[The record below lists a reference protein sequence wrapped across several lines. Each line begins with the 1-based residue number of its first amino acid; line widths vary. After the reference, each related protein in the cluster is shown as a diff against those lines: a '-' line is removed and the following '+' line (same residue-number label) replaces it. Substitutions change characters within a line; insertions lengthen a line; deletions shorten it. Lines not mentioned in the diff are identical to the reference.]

1 MAEEDRMGTPE
12 VGVEA
17 PGAKP
22 WYLGPLAMGGI
33 AIAAIPV
40 ARWSLFEVD
49 HQFANFA
56 GAGCAAFAGLMGFLA
71 LLLYPKIGKRV
82 KLAIMALPIVALI
95 LFWCMYE
102 FIGFSGEVVPTFRLR
117 SYLRQRPTVRPTRP
131 EDSQIPENAPYRK
144 ARFTQFLGDSRDGI
158 VDEPSFSME
167 WEKKLPA
174 VVWRHSIGEGWSGF
188 AIAEALAVT
197 LEQVDDEE
205 ALTALKFATGEFAW
219 QHKMPGRHFNALGG
233 LGPRSTPTLVESD
246 GQWSVVALGASGHL
260 VRVELLT
267 GKPIWEINLNE
278 LCGLSQTE
286 FELDVMWGRSSSPL
300 VKDGVVYVPLG
311 GRTVDNDSPKSLIAI
326 GFEDGKEIWRNGLA
340 QVAYASPA
348 FLELDGVPQVVSVNE
363 GCVTGHDPST
373 GKVLWSSP
381 WPSKSNADACASQPV
396 QVDGQR
402 LLIGKGYAQGS
413 KMIRVT
419 RNQSESATS
428 NGDSNEVLGRFE
440 AEDIWVNTKT
450 LKTKFT
456 NAVHLKGRLYAL
468 SDGVLECVD
477 AETGER
483 VWRGGRFGQGQ
494 ILIVNGKILV
504 MAEDGRVAAVEIDR
518 GKTIAEL
525 PVLEGITW
533 NTPAVAGKFLLVRN
547 GSEVVCLESPSGEN
561 ETGSG
566 SNDVSGEVPRDIKE

>member
-1 MAEEDRMGTPE
+1 MAEEDLMGTPD
-12 VGVEA
+12 GGTGA
-17 PGAKP
+17 PTSKP
-22 WYLGPLAMGGI
+22 WYLGPLVMGGI
-33 AIAAIPV
+33 AIAAIPL

-82 KLAIMALPIVALI
+82 KLAIMAMPIVGLVV
-95 LFWCMYE
+95 FWAMYE

-117 SYLRQRPTVRPTRP
+117 SYLRQRPTIRPTRP
-131 EDSQIPENAPYRK
+131 DESGFAQSDPTRK

-158 VDEPSFSME
+158 IDDRSFSME
-167 WEKKLPA
+167 WDKKLPE
-174 VVWRHSIGEGWSGF
+174 VVWRHAIGEGWSGF

-197 LEQVDDEE
+197 LEQVGEEE
-205 ALTALKFATGEFAW
+205 ALTALKLATGEFAW
-219 QHKMPGRHFNALGG
+219 QVKMPGRHFNALGG
-233 LGPRSTPTLVESD
+233 LGPRSTPTLVESH
-246 GQWSVVALGASGHL
+246 GQWSVVALGATGHL

-267 GKPIWEINLNE
+267 GKPIWKIDLNE
-278 LCGLSQTE
+278 LCGLSQSE
-286 FELDVMWGRSSSPL
+286 FELDVLWGRSSSPL
-300 VKDGVVYVPLG
+300 VKDGIVYVPLG
-311 GRTVDNDSPKSLIAI
+311 GRTIDKDSAKSLIAI
-326 GFEDGKEIWRNGLA
+326 GFEDGKERWRNGAA

-348 FLELDGVPQVVSVNE
+348 FLEVDGVPQVVSVNE

-373 GKVLWSSP
+373 GAVLWTSP

-396 QVDGQR
+396 QVDGRR

-413 KMIRVT
+413 KMIRVIRKRGEV
-419 RNQSESATS
+419 RNSD
-428 NGDSNEVLGRFE
+428 GDSHEVTGGFE

-456 NAVHLKGRLYAL
+456 NAIHLEGRLYAL
-468 SDGVLECVD
+468 SDGILECVD
-477 AETGER
+477 AATGDR

-494 ILIVNGKILV
+494 ILIVNGTILV
-504 MAEDGRVAAVEIDR
+504 LSEDGRVAAVEIHQ

-533 NTPAVAGKFLLVRN
+533 NTPAVAGPFLLVRN
-547 GSEVVCLESPSGEN
+547 GSEVVCLQSPS
-561 ETGSG
+561 
-566 SNDVSGEVPRDIKE
+566 SGEVSSEVKE